1 MSLGRNLKNAF
12 RGLLVWAV
20 IFFFLALYGMRR
32 LGTLFISDREA
43 RRAQRARVQG
53 QTLRVAMSVLGA
65 CFVKLG
71 QVMSSRPDLFE
82 PEMIDELRKL
92 QDKLP
97 PFAFAKVKLAV
108 EGELGRPIAQV
119 FSEFDEVPVAA
130 ASVAQVHR
138 ARLSAGD
145 EVAVKVLRPNVRA
158 QVERD
163 GTLLLLG
170 AKMLALHPTIRL
182 SDPEAF
188 TREFVEGL
196 VRQTDLRIE
205 ASNYKQFRENFKG
218 NERISFPLIHDAL
231 SGERVLV
238 MEFVRGTKVDA
249 LTGTNHREISD
260 TLRGATMQMCFV
272 DGFLHAD
279 MHPGNMVVR
288 DDGKL
293 VLFDVGLATKL
304 KPEVL
309 ELFVDMTKCI
319 AMGTPEDTVA
329 HLKRYHVYGEN
340 VDWDEMLKD
349 FESFGR
355 KFRNQDVSKLDYGE
369 MVGEILGIGR
379 RYHVHPV
386 PELALVIVGIVTVQ
400 GISKMLSP
408 EVNEFQEM
416 SKFLIPLL
424 MKMGQK
430 VPDTHDARVAA
441 GAASANGDVSL
452 A

>member
-1 MSLGRNLKNAF
+1 MSLGRTLKNTV

-20 IFFFLALYGMRR
+20 IFIYLAVYGVRR
-32 LGTLFISDREA
+32 VGTLLISDKAERRKEVA
-43 RRAQRARVQG
+43 RLQG
-53 QTLRVAMSVLGA
+53 RLLRSGMSALGA

-82 PEMIDELRKL
+82 PEMISELRQL

-97 PFAFAKVKLAV
+97 PFAYAKVKHSV
-108 EGELGRPIAQV
+108 EGQLGKPVEQV
-119 FSEFDEVPVAA
+119 FAEFDEAPVAA

-138 ARLSAGD
+138 ARLKSGD
-145 EVAVKVLRPNVRA
+145 EVAVKVLRPNVAA

-163 GTLLLLG
+163 GTLLMFF
-170 AKMLALHPTIRL
+170 AKVLALHPTIRL

-205 ASNYKQFRENFKG
+205 GANYELFRENFKH
-218 NERISFPLIHDAL
+218 NARLTFPAVHTELTT
-231 SGERVLV
+231 EKVLV
-238 MEFVRGTKVDA
+238 MEFVRGTKLDA
-249 LTGTNHREISD
+249 IAKRTDLREIAD

-272 DGFLHAD
+272 DGFMHAD
-279 MHPGNMVVR
+279 MHPGNMVVK
-288 DDGKL
+288 DDGHI

-304 KPEVL
+304 TPDVL
-309 ELFVDMTKCI
+309 EMFVDLTKCI

-340 VDWDEMLKD
+340 VDWDQMRVDLEA
-349 FESFGR
+349 FGR
-355 KFRNQDVSKLDYGE
+355 KFRVMDVSKLDYGE
-369 MVGEILGIGR
+369 MVGAILAIGR
-379 RYHVHPV
+379 NYHVHPV
-386 PELALVIVGIVTVQ
+386 PELALLIVGMVTVQ
-400 GISKMLSP
+400 GIAKMLAP
-408 EVNEFQEM
+408 EVNDFQEM
-416 SKFLIPLL
+416 SKYLLPLL

-430 VPDTHDARVAA
+430 VPDTAEARAA
-441 GAASANGDVSL
+441 KRAIGGDISL